1 MTKKNVL
8 GRGLGALIEESSTT
22 SMSNDRNQRTE
33 AAVREVE
40 IAKIEINPYQ
50 PRKNFDDEALAEL
63 SESIKQLGIIQP
75 ITVRKMENGRFQ
87 LISGERRMRAS
98 QLAGLTT
105 LPAYIRDADDQAML
119 ELALVENIQ
128 REDLDAIEISI
139 SYQRLIDECN
149 LTQEALSERVGK
161 KRATVANY
169 LRLLRL
175 PAEVQLGIRDK
186 KLTMGHARTLLGIDE
201 PALMLE
207 IYNRILSEEL
217 SVRKTEELVRD
228 VIEARE
234 YQNVVS
240 DTESDEEGDSVLPV
254 SREEDKM
261 LVGNLK
267 DIFNKKV
274 KLSRSVNGSGKIV
287 IPFKSDEELS
297 KIISIFDLL
306 K

>member
-98 QLAGLTT
+98 QLAGLTS
-105 LPAYIRDADDQAML
+105 LPAYIREADDQAML

-240 DTESDEEGDSVLPV
+240 ETESDEEGDSVQPV

>member
-1 MTKKNVL
+1 
-8 GRGLGALIEESSTT
+8 
-22 SMSNDRNQRTE
+22 MSNDRNQRTE

-40 IAKIEINPYQ
+40 ISKIEINPYQ
-50 PRKNFDDEALAEL
+50 PRKNFDNEALAEL

-75 ITVRKMENGRFQ
+75 ITVRKMDNGRYQ

-98 QLAGLTT
+98 QLAGLTA
-105 LPAYIRDADDQAML
+105 LPAYIREADDQAML

-201 PALMLE
+201 PALMLD

-228 VIEARE
+228 VIEARD
-234 YQNVVS
+234 YQEVVA
-240 DTESDEEGDSVLPV
+240 DAEPDEDGEVVQSV
-254 SREEDKM
+254 SREEDKV
-261 LVGNLK
+261 LVGSLK

-287 IPFKSDEELS
+287 IPFKTDDELS

>member
-98 QLAGLTT
+98 QLAGLTS
-105 LPAYIRDADDQAML
+105 LPAYIREADDQAML

-186 KLTMGHARTLLGIDE
+186 KLTMGHARTLLGIDDQT
-201 PALMLE
+201 LMLE

-240 DTESDEEGDSVLPV
+240 DVEGDEEGDSVQPV

>member
-63 SESIKQLGIIQP
+63 SIKQLGIIQP